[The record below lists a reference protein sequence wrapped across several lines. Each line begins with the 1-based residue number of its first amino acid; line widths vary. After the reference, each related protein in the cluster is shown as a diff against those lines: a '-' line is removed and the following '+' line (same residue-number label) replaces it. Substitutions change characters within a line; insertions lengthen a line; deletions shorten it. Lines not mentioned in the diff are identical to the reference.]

1 MDRSIM
7 LVDTASI
14 GPVGDL
20 LDRISDGF
28 VALDNDWRFTYLN
41 AAAERMAGRP
51 AQDFL
56 GRTAFDTLNI
66 DSSNPFHLAYTA
78 SKASGEP
85 VAFTAYSEIFSGW
98 LEVRGYPSPDGYAV
112 LFRDVSEAR
121 NAHRTT
127 LEGRRNLEVAR
138 AISQRIVETSQDL
151 ILVTDRQGNLVQVS
165 PSSAAILGYRRDEM
179 EGRSAIDFIHPDDL
193 EPTRNE
199 MREARRGGHT
209 RSFDCRYVHRD
220 GHAVTLAWTG
230 TWSPPEQQHFFIG
243 RDMTERLAA
252 EERRRRSQRLEA
264 VGQLTGGIAHD
275 FNNLLTVVIGN
286 LDLLEFRLR
295 ADPAASELAAS
306 ALKASL
312 RGAEL
317 TRQLLAFARR
327 QALDARVFDVNER
340 VVGTMDLLRRTLGEA
355 IEIATHLDSSLW
367 PAFADPAQLESAL
380 VNLAINARD
389 AMPEGG
395 RLIIET
401 ANCELDDDYA
411 RVDLDVSPGA
421 YVMLSVSDT
430 GTGMAPEVLA
440 RAFEPFFTTKP
451 VGQGSGL
458 GLSMVYGFARQSH
471 GHVKIY
477 SELGHGT
484 TVRLYLPRSRDA
496 AIDETIVPAGL
507 PVARSGERI
516 LVVEDNGDV
525 RAMVLQQMRAL
536 GYEVAEASD
545 GPTALAVLEGASR
558 FDLLFTDIVMP
569 GGLSGGELARKV
581 RARDPAI
588 KVLLTSGFAGG
599 AMHSGERTHEFRHL
613 LSKPYR
619 QSDLAAKLRQVLD
632 EPA

>member
-1 MDRSIM
+1 MDRSAAPGDAA
-7 LVDTASI
+7 LAVQ
-14 GPVGDL
+14 VGDI

-28 VALDNDWRFTYLN
+28 VAFDNDWRFVHIN
-41 AAAERMAGRP
+41 AAAQRMAERP
-51 AQDFL
+51 AQDFI
-56 GRTAFDTLNI
+56 GRTAFDALNI
-66 DSSNPFHLAYTA
+66 DPRNPFHLAYTA

-85 VAFTAYSEIFSGW
+85 VAFTAYSEIFSAW
-98 LEVRGYPSPDGYAV
+98 LEVRGFPNMDGYTI
-112 LFRDVSEAR
+112 LFRDVTGAR
-121 NAHRTT
+121 RAHRTT
-127 LEGRRNLEVAR
+127 LEGRHNLEVAR

-165 PSSAAILGYRRDEM
+165 PSSAAILGFRRDEM

-193 EPTRNE
+193 ESTRNE
-199 MREARRGGHT
+199 MRESRRGGHT
-209 RSFDCRYVHRD
+209 RSFDCRYLHRD
-220 GHAVTLAWTG
+220 GRAVALAWTG

-252 EERRRRSQRLEA
+252 EERQRRSQRLEA

-295 ADPAASELAAS
+295 ADPAAAELAAS

-355 IEIATHLDSSLW
+355 IEISTRLDPDLW
-367 PAFADPAQLESAL
+367 SAFADPAQLESAL

-389 AMPEGG
+389 AMPGGG

-401 ANCELDDDYA
+401 ANRELDADYA
-411 RVDLDVSPGA
+411 RINIDAVPGA

-430 GTGMAPEVLA
+430 GIGMPPEVLA
-440 RAFEPFFTTKP
+440 RVFEPFFTTKP
-451 VGQGSGL
+451 VGQGTGL

-477 SELGHGT
+477 SEAGHGT
-484 TVRLYLPRSRDA
+484 TARLYLPRSKDA
-496 AIDETIVPAGL
+496 AIADRLVPAGL
-507 PVARSGERI
+507 PVARPGERV
-516 LVVEDNGDV
+516 LVVEDNDAV
-525 RAMVLQQMRAL
+525 RAMVLQQMRDL
-536 GYEVAEASD
+536 GYDVVEAGD
-545 GPTALAVLEGASR
+545 GPAALAVVDGGQR

-569 GGLSGGELARKV
+569 GGMSGSDLARAV
-581 RARDPAI
+581 RSRDPSV

-599 AMHSGERTHEFRHL
+599 AMPSGVHGDEFRDL

>member
-1 MDRSIM
+1 
-7 LVDTASI
+7 
-14 GPVGDL
+14 
-20 LDRISDGF
+20 
-28 VALDNDWRFTYLN
+28 
-41 AAAERMAGRP
+41 MAGRP
-51 AQDFL
+51 VQDFL

-66 DSSNPFHLAYTA
+66 DTTNPFHVAYTA

-85 VAFTAYSEIFSGW
+85 VAFTAYSDVFQAW
-98 LEVRGYPSPDGYAV
+98 LEVRGFPSLDGYSI
-112 LFRDVSEAR
+112 LFRDVSTTRGAYR
-121 NAHRTT
+121 AT
-127 LEGRRNLEVAR
+127 LEGRHNLEVAR

-193 EPTRNE
+193 DSTRGE
-199 MREARRGGHT
+199 MRESRRGGHM
-209 RSFDCRYVHRD
+209 RSFDCRYVHRE
-220 GHAVTLAWTG
+220 GHAVMLAWTG
-230 TWSPPEQQHFFIG
+230 VWSPPEQQHFFIG

-252 EERRRRSQRLEA
+252 EERRRRSQRMEA

-295 ADPAASELAAS
+295 ADPVAADLAAN
-306 ALKASL
+306 ALNASL

-355 IEIATHLDSSLW
+355 IKVDTHLDAALW
-367 PAFADPAQLESAL
+367 PAFADPVQLESAL

-401 ANCELDDDYA
+401 ANRELDDEYV
-411 RVDLDVSPGA
+411 RLNLDVQPGP

-430 GTGMAPEVLA
+430 GTGMPSEVVA

-451 VGQGSGL
+451 VGQGTGL

-477 SELGHGT
+477 SEVDHGT
-484 TVRLYLPRSRDA
+484 TVRLYLPRSKDVVVADRL
-496 AIDETIVPAGL
+496 VPVGL
-507 PVARSGERI
+507 PIARPGERV
-516 LVVEDNGDV
+516 LVVEDNSDV
-525 RAMVLQQMRAL
+525 RAMVLRQLRDL
-536 GYEVAEASD
+536 GYDVVEAGD
-545 GPTALAVLEGASR
+545 GLAALAELEQGQR

-569 GGLSGGELARKV
+569 GGLSGSDLARAV

-599 AMHSGERTHEFRHL
+599 SMPTVAGGDEFRHL

-619 QSDLAAKLRQVLD
+619 QSDLAAKLRHVLD
-632 EPA
+632 EPV